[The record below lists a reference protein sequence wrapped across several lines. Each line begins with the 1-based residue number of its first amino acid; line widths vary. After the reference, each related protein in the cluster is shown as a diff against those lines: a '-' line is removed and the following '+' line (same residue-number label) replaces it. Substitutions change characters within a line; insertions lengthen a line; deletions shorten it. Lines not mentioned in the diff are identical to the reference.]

1 MSAYTQHEDLRLHT
15 PATALVLESGEQIA
29 QPTIG
34 FHTWGRLNARRDNV
48 IWVCHALTA
57 SSDVAS
63 WWSALFGPGKALDPQ
78 RHFIVC
84 ANVLGSCYG
93 SVGPASPRGD
103 GRTWGKDFPAV
114 SVADI
119 VSHQQLLFEHLG
131 LRGIELVI
139 GGSMGGFQA
148 LEWARREPNRVQ
160 RVALVASSW
169 RQPADAVALAE
180 LQSSIVRLDPE
191 FADGRYAADAG
202 PQQGLALARQLGH
215 HSYRS
220 GEEFDRRF
228 GRQRRE
234 DGRLQVLS
242 YLDYQGSKLVRR
254 FDANSY
260 LRLNTA
266 MNEFDLAANLPPA
279 SALGA
284 IKTPT
289 LVVAINSDRLYPPR
303 EQAELARLLPH
314 AQLLRI
320 DSTRGHDGFLADAD
334 SFEPALRDFLSRSV
348 AATPLRI
355 PTKPADA
362 RPRPVALIGATG
374 RVGGALLPLLAA
386 QPQRYRLVAVANR
399 RGILCDPGGL
409 DPTLAAQRLSD
420 PKSTVR
426 PLHQAAA
433 LLPAGTAIIDATA
446 ARAVADAYLGWLE
459 AGHDLVAANKLGFA
473 GAQWPQLWRYQPRLG
488 ISAVVGAGLPIL
500 SSVRRLR
507 ASGDQLLG
515 LAASLSGTLN
525 FLLDRLHNA
534 VALPAA
540 LDEAV
545 QLGLAEP
552 DPSADLKGEDVARK
566 LLVILRAADIDID
579 WEQIELVPLV
589 APRLPDQDEASWLEA
604 ARLQWR
610 ERVEEAEQQGERWV
624 YRAEYDGEQAR
635 VGPVCVERS
644 HPLAQT
650 RGAANLALLETEF
663 HQPQPLLVAGNGAGP
678 IVTAAALLADLAELA
693 PFVQPLMSQAQLRK
707 IA

>member
-1 MSAYTQHEDLRLHT
+1 MSANTHNEGLRLHT
-15 PATALVLESGEQIA
+15 PASPLILESGEQIA

-34 FHTWGRLNARRDNV
+34 YHTWGRLNARRDNV

-63 WWSALFGPGKALDPQ
+63 WWPALFGPGKALDPES
-78 RHFIVC
+78 HFVVC

-93 SVGPASPRGD
+93 SVGPASQRAD

-114 SVADI
+114 TVADL

-148 LEWARREPNRVQ
+148 LEWARRDPNRVQ
-160 RVALVASSW
+160 RLALVASSW

-180 LQSSIVRLDPE
+180 LQSAIVRLDPL
-191 FADGRYAADAG
+191 FDDGNYHADGG

-228 GRQRRE
+228 GRQRRD

-242 YLDYQGSKLVRR
+242 YLDYQGSKLVQR

-260 LRLNTA
+260 LRLNDA
-266 MNEFDLAANLPPA
+266 MNEFDLATSLPA
-279 SALGA
+279 ALALGA
-284 IKTPT
+284 IKQPA
-289 LVVAINSDRLYPPR
+289 LIVAINSDRLYPPR
-303 EQAELARLLPH
+303 EQAELARLLPQS
-314 AQLLRI
+314 ALLRI
-320 DSTRGHDGFLADAD
+320 ESTRGHDGFLADAAA
-334 SFEPALRDFLSRSV
+334 FEPALREFLNPV
-348 AATPLRI
+348 AATPLR
-355 PTKPADA
+355 PTKTAGSA
-362 RPRPVALIGATG
+362 RPVALIGATG

-386 QPQRYRLVAVANR
+386 QSSRYRLVAVANR
-399 RGILCDPGGL
+399 RGILCDPSGL
-409 DPTLAAQRLSD
+409 DPALAAQRLSN
-420 PKSTVR
+420 PNSTVR
-426 PLHQAAA
+426 PLHQAATV
-433 LLPAGTAIIDATA
+433 LPAGTAIIDATA
-446 ARAVADAYLGWLE
+446 AGEVADAYLSWLA

-473 GAQWPQLWRYQPRLG
+473 GEQWPQLQRFQPRLG

-507 ASGDQLLG
+507 ASGDRLLG

-525 FLLDRLHNA
+525 FLLDRLHGA

-540 LDEAV
+540 LAEAV
-545 QLGLAEP
+545 ELGLAEP

-566 LLVILRAADIDID
+566 LLVILRAADVDISWDEIDL
-579 WEQIELVPLV
+579 EPLVP
-589 APRLPDQDEASWLEA
+589 AREPGQDQSAWLDSAEAL
-604 ARLQWR
+604 WR
-610 ERVEEAEQQGERWV
+610 ERIATADQQSKRWV
-624 YRAEYDGEQAR
+624 YRAEFDGERAR
-635 VGPVCVERS
+635 VGAVCVERS

-650 RGAANLALLETEF
+650 RGAANLAVLHTEY

-678 IVTAAALLADLAELA
+678 KVTAAALLADLAELSTPIVA
-693 PFVQPLMSQAQLRK
+693 VAAEPQLRR